1 MRASN
6 LGIGARLGIG
16 FTLVL
21 LLMVGAQVLAASRVA
36 TISGRLT
43 RINEVN
49 SVKQRYAINFRGSV
63 HDRAILMRDLVLF
76 DKPHDIHRTVD
87 EIKAL
92 ARNYE
97 DSGVKLDELMS
108 HPELTDAK
116 EQKALADIK
125 AVEARTIPL
134 LNKVI
139 AHTTGAAQEPDI
151 GAVVVAARPEFSEWL
166 RVINVFI
173 DMQEETNKA
182 MGAEAR
188 SVAASFNTWMLVFG
202 AIAATVGGTFAWWLV
217 RTITAPIADLKKVFI
232 QVASGDLRARS
243 HVDRGDEFGHLAG
256 SFNELMNTMHE
267 AIQGVSTATEQVA
280 ASAQDIAGNSTEMA
294 TSVEIQTG
302 EVRQASSALTQ
313 LSASISDI
321 ASKAGNTAQEADE
334 AGRVARDG
342 ADVVRK
348 AVRDMQAIDQTVTE
362 SAQIVGE
369 LGRKSD
375 RIREIANVI
384 ADIADQTNLLAL
396 NAAIEAARAGEHGR
410 GFAVVAD
417 EVRKLAERTRQ
428 ATEEVSDSIN
438 SIRTETERAVSQI
451 STGTVRVKEG
461 VEQANTAGDRMQDI
475 ESKSTTVSSLI
486 NDIAASG
493 KQQAEAT
500 EQISSSVNV
509 INDRAVE
516 LTQAATRSSHS
527 AMELQAKSEQLRGL
541 VKRFKV

>member
-1 MRASN
+1 MQA
-6 LGIGARLGIG
+6 LKMGIGTRLGIG
-16 FTLVL
+16 FALVL
-21 LLMVGAQVLAASRVA
+21 LLMVAAQVLAATRVG

-76 DKPHDIHRTVD
+76 ETREDISRTVD
-87 EIKAL
+87 EITTL
-92 ARNYE
+92 ARNYQ

-108 HPELTDAK
+108 HPDLTDSR
-116 EQKALADIK
+116 EMKALADIK
-125 AVEARTIPL
+125 AVEARTLPL
-134 LNKVI
+134 LDKVI
-139 AHTTGAAQEPDI
+139 GHATGAKPQPDV

-188 SVAASFNTWMLVFG
+188 GVAGSFNTWMLAFG
-202 AIAATVGGTFAWWLV
+202 AIAVVVGGAFAWWLV
-217 RTITAPIADLKKVFI
+217 RSITSPIADLKTVFVKVA
-232 QVASGDLRARS
+232 QGDLAARS
-243 HVDRGDEFGHLAG
+243 LVERKDEFGHLAD
-256 SFNELMNTMHE
+256 SFNELMNTMHD
-267 AIQGVSTATEQVA
+267 AIRGVSSATEQVA
-280 ASAQDIAGNSTEMA
+280 ASAMDIASNSSEMA
-294 TSVEIQTG
+294 NSVEIQTG

-342 ADVVRK
+342 AEVVRK

-428 ATEEVSDSIN
+428 ATEEVSESIN
-438 SIRTETERAVSQI
+438 SIRTETERAVAQI
-451 STGTVRVKEG
+451 STGTIRVKEG

-475 ESKSTTVSSLI
+475 ESKSGTVSSLI

-516 LTQAATRSSHS
+516 LTHAATRSSRS
-527 AMELQAKSEQLRGL
+527 ATELQAKSEQLRGL